1 VDGRSAR
8 ADGLASEPGWR
19 VVVRGL
25 TRIWEGGLTIASA
38 VVAAAAVL
46 TLFSLAGPGGEQG
59 GLLRL
64 GLLGAASVASLVGL
78 GLMIWGDALCV
89 RIPRV
94 ARARVHATVVLALSA
109 GAAVLGAAT
118 LVQLAQLGFELDGAS
133 GLAPLATACVLAL
146 LARQV
151 AFSVLLRRLA
161 FALRHYRIAQGAV
174 GFIVFTGVGLAVVG
188 LVSLLFRSAAPAA
201 RTFGELLALAFGAL
215 VAIWALS
222 MIRRSRDL
230 VQARLP

>member
-1 VDGRSAR
+1 M
-8 ADGLASEPGWR
+8 
-19 VVVRGL
+19 
-25 TRIWEGGLTIASA
+25 ASA

-46 TLFSLAGPGGEQG
+46 TLFSLAGPSGERG

-78 GLMIWGDALCV
+78 GLMIWGDALCL

-94 ARARVHATVVLALSA
+94 ARARVQATVVLALSA
-109 GAAVLGAAT
+109 VAALLGAAT
-118 LVQLAQLGFELDGAS
+118 LVQLAQLGFELDVAS
-133 GLAPLATACVLAL
+133 GVTPLATACVLAL

-188 LVSLLFRSAAPAA
+188 LLSLLFRSAPPAA
-201 RTFGELLALAFGAL
+201 RTFNELLAMAFGAL

-222 MIRRSRDL
+222 MSRRSRDL
-230 VQARLP
+230 VQARLS